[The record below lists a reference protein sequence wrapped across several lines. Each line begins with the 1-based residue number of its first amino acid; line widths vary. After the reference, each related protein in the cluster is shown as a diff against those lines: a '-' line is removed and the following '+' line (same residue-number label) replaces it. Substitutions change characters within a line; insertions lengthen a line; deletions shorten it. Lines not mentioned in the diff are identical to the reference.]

1 MKKILEKQWVFDA
14 TLKVLAFLARRS
26 IFDGLTHWSTAQT
39 AKLNILLNKPKPSAS
54 VQELADTWQ
63 QLMPPDG
70 QHFFPIKE
78 VTEDTAYTEIHL
90 HCPLRGSGDAHACY
104 KLMNYDRKLMEK
116 AGGQLIVLES
126 QSNSGKNYCR
136 LAIRRKGAIVNDL
149 VPAHQ
154 K

>member
-63 QLMPPDG
+63 Q
-70 QHFFPIKE
+70 
-78 VTEDTAYTEIHL
+78 
-90 HCPLRGSGDAHACY
+90 
-104 KLMNYDRKLMEK
+104 
-116 AGGQLIVLES
+116 
-126 QSNSGKNYCR
+126 
-136 LAIRRKGAIVNDL
+136 
-149 VPAHQ
+149 
-154 K
+154 